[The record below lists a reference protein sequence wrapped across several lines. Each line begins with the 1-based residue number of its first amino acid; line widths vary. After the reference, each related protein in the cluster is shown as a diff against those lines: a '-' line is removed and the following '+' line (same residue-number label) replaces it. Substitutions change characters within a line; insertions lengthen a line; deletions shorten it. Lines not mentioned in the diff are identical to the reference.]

1 MLEFLLLLFGK
12 LAFFTGL
19 VRGKNAFPPPLS
31 PKEEEEYFRRYREE
45 GDESARHKLIEHNLR
60 LVAHIVKKYA
70 GSYDTD
76 DLISVG
82 SIGLMKAVSTFQA
95 GKGTSLA
102 TFAARCIENEILMLF
117 RANKKYKNEV
127 SLMEPVGVDK
137 DGNELTLM
145 ELLTG
150 TEESVFEQV
159 DTRVSA
165 RKIMQQMK
173 EVLSSREYKILVLRF
188 GLNGNPPLAQR
199 EVASLLKISRSYISR
214 IEKKAVEKL
223 RKIAEE

>member
-1 MLEFLLLLFGK
+1 MLELLLFLFGK
-12 LAFFTGL
+12 LAFFTGM
-19 VRGKNAFPPPLS
+19 VRGKCAFPPPLS
-31 PKEEEEYFRRYREE
+31 PEEEENCLKKYHEE

-70 GSYDTD
+70 GSYETD

-127 SLMEPVGVDK
+127 SLMEPVGTDK

-145 ELLTG
+145 EILTG
-150 TEESVFEQV
+150 NEESVFEQV
-159 DTRVSA
+159 DTRISA
-165 RKIMQQMK
+165 RKIMAKMK
-173 EVLSSREYKILVLRF
+173 EVLSEREYKILVLRF
-188 GLNGNPPLAQR
+188 GLNGNPPIPQR
-199 EVASLLKISRSYISR
+199 EVAALLKISRSYISR

-223 RKIAEE
+223 RKIAET